1 MNARPGIITN
11 LDIAEEQIIFWRKH
25 LDIAIEDLFPPIRL
39 TRDQHVIA
47 RAFGNGDDIKVVQSR
62 GSGKTWLIA
71 LCAFTMCVLY
81 PGTIVGVCS
90 GTAMQATIVLQKLKM
105 LADQNPNIANEISA
119 SNAKSLVQLAKDK
132 GKCTLKNGSFI
143 ESFSIDSMRGLR
155 LKIAIIDESP
165 EVDQESQDAI
175 VSPTKNY
182 RREISFNYDFPDYSS
197 KTVNIT
203 SACEKSNSFYNDFVR
218 VCREMAKGTPGA
230 FACAL
235 DYRAAAANGITDM
248 DFFIKEKER
257 MPDLTFQME
266 YGSKFVGA
274 NSNSALPFTL
284 TTPCRTLEK
293 IEMEQPK
300 NSKSRYV
307 ICADIATSTAKG
319 SDNSIVIV
327 IKFTERADGSF
338 VRKVVN
344 IRSYNGK
351 PLDFLAN
358 EIRKMYH
365 LRFPNTEKIVYDARG
380 VGDSLDRFFDQEW
393 VDPITGKEYPPLVV
407 DDEPLTNPDA
417 QQILHPFRAVNTLNQ
432 RIYTNLRVALEKHTI
447 ELPASERLIRSQQLE
462 IEDESKRM
470 SPQEMAVFLEADA
483 LQFEMGNI
491 VEKTSASG
499 NKTYDVPR
507 ANQHKDRYSALAMAN
522 DYISEIEKENVR
534 MHKRGPVCVGITGGF
549 DDGFS
554 RKIARDFSHSKF

>member
-1 MNARPGIITN
+1 MNVRAGVITN
-11 LDIAEEQIIFWRKH
+11 FDLAEEQIIFYRTH

-47 RAFGNGDDIKVVQSR
+47 RAFGLGNDMKIVQSR

-105 LADQNPNIANEISA
+105 LADQNQNIANEISA
-119 SNAKSLVQLAKDK
+119 TSAKSLIQLSKDK

-143 ESFSIDSMRGLR
+143 ESYSIDSMRGIR

-182 RREISFNYDFPDYSS
+182 RREISFNYDFPDYPS

-218 VCREMAKGTPGA
+218 VCREMAKGNPGA

-248 DFFIKEKER
+248 DFFMKEKER
-257 MPDLTFQME
+257 MPDLIFQME
-266 YGSKFVGA
+266 YGSKFVGS
-274 NSNSALPFTL
+274 NSNSAFPFDL
-284 TTPCRTLEK
+284 TTPCRTLEAV
-293 IEMEQPK
+293 EMEQPK

-307 ICADIATSTAKG
+307 ICLDIATSQAKG
-319 SDNSIVIV
+319 SDNSIIS
-327 IKFTERADGSF
+327 IEKFTERSDGSF
-338 VRKVVN
+338 AKKLVH

-351 PLDFLAN
+351 PLDFLA
-358 EIRKMYH
+358 EEVRKYYH
-365 LRFPNTEKIVYDARG
+365 IKFPNAEKIIYDARG
-380 VGDSLDRFFDQEW
+380 LGDSFDRFFDKEW
-393 VDPITGKEYPPLVV
+393 IDYSSGKEYPPLVV
-407 DDEPLTNPDA
+407 DDMPLMNPDA
-417 QQILHPFRAVNTLNQ
+417 LPVLHPFRAVNTLNQ

-447 ELPASERLIRSQQLE
+447 ELPINSRLMREKQLQ
-462 IEDESKRM
+462 IDDESKRM
-470 SPQEMAVFLEADA
+470 SNEEFANFLEADA

-491 VEKTSASG
+491 IEKTSPSG

-507 ANQHKDRYSALAMAN
+507 ANQHKDRYSSLAMAN
-522 DYISEIEKENVR
+522 DYISELEKENLK
-534 MHKRGPVCVGITGGF
+534 HFKRGPVCVGITGGF
-549 DDGFS
+549 TDATS
-554 RKIARDFSHSKF
+554 RRIANAFGKF

>member
-1 MNARPGIITN
+1 MIARPGVVTN
-11 LDIAEEQIIFWRKH
+11 MDLAEEQIIFYRDH

-47 RAFGNGDDIKVVQSR
+47 RAFGRGDDMKIVQSR

-81 PGTIVGVCS
+81 PGTVVGVCS

-119 SNAKSLVQLAKDK
+119 SNARSLVQLSKDK
-132 GKCTLKNGSFI
+132 GKCTLKNGSYI
-143 ESFSIDSMRGLR
+143 ESFSIESMRGLR

-175 VSPTKNY
+175 VSPTKNF
-182 RREISFNYDFPDYSS
+182 RRDISFNYDFPDYPS

-203 SACEKSNSFYNDFVR
+203 SACEKSNSFYDDFVR

-235 DYRAAAANGITDM
+235 DYNAAAANGITEM
-248 DFFIKEKER
+248 EFFMKEKER
-257 MPDLTFQME
+257 MPDLVFQME

-274 NSNSALPFTL
+274 NSNSAFPFDL
-284 TTPCRTLEK
+284 TTPCRTLDV

-307 ICADIATSTAKG
+307 ICLDIATSTAKG
-319 SDNSIVIV
+319 SDNSVMLV
-327 IKFTERADGSF
+327 EKFTERSDGSF
-338 VRKVVN
+338 AKKVVN

-351 PLDFLAN
+351 PLDYLAD
-358 EIRKMYH
+358 EVRRMYH
-365 LRFPNTEKIVYDARG
+365 IKFPNTEKIVYDARG
-380 VGDSLDRFFDQEW
+380 LGDSFDRFFDKEW
-393 VDPITGKEYPPLVV
+393 IDPYTGKEFPPLVV
-407 DDEPLTNPDA
+407 DDEQRINPDA
-417 QQILHPFRAVNTLNQ
+417 IQVLHPFRAVNTLNQ
-432 RIYTNLRVALEKHTI
+432 RIYTNLRVALEKRTI
-447 ELPASERLIRSQQLE
+447 ELPIQERTMRSRQQE
-462 IEDESKRM
+462 IDDSSKRLT
-470 SPQEMAVFLEADA
+470 PEELAVYLEADA

-491 VEKTSASG
+491 VEKTSSSG

-522 DYISEIEKENVR
+522 DYICEIEKENKR
-534 MHKRGPVCVGITGGF
+534 NHRRGPVCVGEVGALPKLERRRF
-549 DDGFS
+549 Y
-554 RKIARDFSHSKF
+554 

>member
-1 MNARPGIITN
+1 MIARPGVVTN
-11 LDIAEEQIIFWRKH
+11 MDLAEEQIIFYRDH

-47 RAFGNGDDIKVVQSR
+47 RAFGRGDDMKIVQSR

-71 LCAFTMCVLY
+71 LCAFAMCVLY
-81 PGTIVGVCS
+81 PGTVVGVCS

-119 SNAKSLVQLAKDK
+119 SNARSLVQLSKDK
-132 GKCTLKNGSFI
+132 GKCTLKNGSYI
-143 ESFSIDSMRGLR
+143 ESFSIESMRGLR

-175 VSPTKNY
+175 VSPTKNF
-182 RREISFNYDFPDYSS
+182 RRDISFNYDFPDYPS

-203 SACEKSNSFYNDFVR
+203 SACEKSNSFYDDFVR

-235 DYRAAAANGITDM
+235 DYNAAAANGITEM
-248 DFFIKEKER
+248 EFFMKEKER
-257 MPDLTFQME
+257 MPDLVFQME

-274 NSNSALPFTL
+274 NSNSAFPFDL
-284 TTPCRTLEK
+284 TAPCRTLDV

-307 ICADIATSTAKG
+307 ICLDIATSTAKG
-319 SDNSIVIV
+319 SDNTVIV
-327 IKFTERADGSF
+327 VEKFTERADGSF
-338 VRKVVN
+338 AKKLVN

-351 PLDFLAN
+351 PLDFLAD
-358 EIRKMYH
+358 EVRKLYH
-365 LRFPNTEKIVYDARG
+365 LRFPNVEKIIYDARG
-380 VGDSLDRFFDQEW
+380 LGDSFDRFFDKEW
-393 VDPITGKEYPPLVV
+393 IDPLTGKEYPPLVV
-407 DDEPLTNPDA
+407 DDEQKMNPDA
-417 QQILHPFRAVNTLNQ
+417 IQVLHPFRAVNTLNQ
-432 RIYTNLRVALEKHTI
+432 RIYTNLRVALEKRTL
-447 ELPASERLIRSQQLE
+447 ELPIQERTMRSRQQE
-462 IEDESKRM
+462 IEDSSKRLT
-470 SPQEMAVFLEADA
+470 PEELAVYLETDA

-491 VEKTSASG
+491 VEKTSSSG

-522 DYISEIEKENVR
+522 DYICEIEKENKR
-534 MHKRGPVCVGITGGF
+534 NHKRGPVCVGEVGKLPTLNRG
-549 DDGFS
+549 
-554 RKIARDFSHSKF
+554 RYY